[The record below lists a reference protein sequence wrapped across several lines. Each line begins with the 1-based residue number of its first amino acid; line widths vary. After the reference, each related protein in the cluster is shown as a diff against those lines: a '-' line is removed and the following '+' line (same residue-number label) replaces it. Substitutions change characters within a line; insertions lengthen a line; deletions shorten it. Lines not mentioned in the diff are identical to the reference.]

1 MSGIATNNDVI
12 RRIDP
17 SWRFPSG
24 TLEVLNPFQREFC
37 ALEFARPLDVYV
49 RRCRAMGLA
58 GLGTV
63 LDAGCGMG
71 QWSIAASMCN
81 DAVRGFDLDSVRLFT
96 ARAVAEHLGR
106 SALSFTY
113 GSLNAI
119 PADDSSADAV
129 LCYSVLMFADMDEAL
144 REVRRVLRP
153 GGRFLVMVDLWRWH
167 WSRMRSGVLSPTE
180 FAKMGVKRALGRR
193 ARILFGEQFF
203 LRRLAAH
210 GFRVHQAG
218 NEGCVTF
225 SERAPDPDMIF
236 FPEPDIRAP
245 RLLEVAAYCTK

>member
-1 MSGIATNNDVI
+1 MSDTATNDNI
-12 RRIDP
+12 TRRIDP

-24 TLEVLNPFQREFC
+24 TLEVLSPFQREFC
-37 ALEFARPLDVYV
+37 AIEFARPLDVYV
-49 RRCRAMGLA
+49 RRCRGMGLA

-71 QWSIAASMCN
+71 QWSIAAGMCN
-81 DAVRGFDLDSVRLFT
+81 EVVRGFDLDSVRLFT
-96 ARAVAEHLGR
+96 ARTVAQNLGR
-106 SALSFTY
+106 VGVSFTY
-113 GSLNAI
+113 GSLHTI
-119 PADDSSADAV
+119 PADESSADAV

-167 WSRMRSGVLSPTE
+167 WSRMRSGVLSPME

-193 ARILFGEQFF
+193 ARILFGEEFF

-218 NEGCVTF
+218 NEGRVTF
-225 SERAPDPDMIF
+225 SEPPTDPDLVF
-236 FPEPDIRAP
+236 FPEPDVRAP